1 MRTKFLPLLAVGIAL
16 LCSTACEKLKAR
28 DELNKGVQAFKSSKF
43 PEAAEHFT
51 NAINYDPT
59 YPTSRLYLAM
69 SYLSQWIPGAISDE
83 NTQMAAKANEQ
94 FLKVLEQ
101 NPKETVA
108 IASIAS
114 MYFNQKKLDEA
125 KEWYTKLLNVDPN
138 DKSAYYTMGVI
149 AWTKTFPKRMEARN
163 KLSMKPEDPG
173 PLKDKKVRAEVREKN
188 LPIVEEGLKNLQ
200 KAIDVDKEY
209 DDAMAYMNLLY
220 RERADLSETTDEY
233 KKDIASA
240 DSWVDKTLET
250 KKIKNERAQK
260 TQGGVIIEEKKP
272 EDEKKK

>member
-1 MRTKFLPLLAVGIAL
+1 MRKMFCSLAVGL
-16 LCSTACEKLKAR
+16 LLLSSTSCEKLKAR
-28 DELNKGVQAFKSSKF
+28 DELNKGVQAFKSTKF
-43 PEAAEHFT
+43 QEAAEHFT
-51 NAINYDPT
+51 NAINHDPT
-59 YPTSRLYLAM
+59 FPTSRLYLAM
-69 SYLSQWIPGAISDE
+69 SYLSQWIPGADSDE
-83 NTQMAAKANEQ
+83 NTLMATKAQEQ
-94 FLKVLEQ
+94 FMKVLEQ

-138 DKSAYYTMGVI
+138 DKTAYYTIGVI
-149 AWTKTFPKRMEARN
+149 AWTKTFPKRMEARA

-173 PLKDKKVRAEVREKN
+173 PLKDKKVRADIKEKN
-188 LPIVEEGLKNLQ
+188 LATVEEGMKSLQ

-209 DDAMAYMNLLY
+209 DDAMVYLNLLY
-220 RERADLSETTDEY
+220 RERADLADTSEDY

-240 DSWVDKTLET
+240 DSWVDRTLET
-250 KKIKNERAQK
+250 KKIKTERAQK

-272 EDEKKK
+272 EDEKK

>member
-1 MRTKFLPLLAVGIAL
+1 MRKIFCSLAIGLLL
-16 LCSTACEKLKAR
+16 LSSTSCEKLKAR
-28 DELNKGVQAFKSSKF
+28 DELNKGVQAFKSTKF
-43 PEAAEHFT
+43 QEAAEHFT
-51 NAINYDPT
+51 NAINHDPT
-59 YPTSRLYLAM
+59 FPTSRLYLAM
-69 SYLSQWIPGAISDE
+69 SYLSQWIPGANSDE
-83 NTQMAAKANEQ
+83 NTLMATKAQEQ
-94 FLKVLEQ
+94 FMKVLEQ

-138 DKSAYYTMGVI
+138 DKTAYYTIGVI
-149 AWTKTFPKRMEARN
+149 AWTKTFPKRMEARA

-173 PLKDKKVRAEVREKN
+173 PLKDKKVRADIREKN
-188 LPIVEEGLKNLQ
+188 LATVEEGMKSLQ

-209 DDAMAYMNLLY
+209 DDAMVYLNLLY
-220 RERADLSETTDEY
+220 RERADLADTSEDY

-250 KKIKNERAQK
+250 KKIKTERAQK

-272 EDEKKK
+272 EDEKK